1 MTLKDSFNRPVSN
14 LRVSLTPNCNLSCIY
29 CHREG
34 ENDPKAPLSAAE
46 IAEVLRVAAGF
57 GIRSVKFTG
66 GEPMLR
72 PDLIEII
79 RSVPA
84 GMESSITT
92 NGTLLAVS
100 TRMTLKDSF
109 NRPVSNLRVSLTPN
123 CNLSCIYCHREGE
136 NDPKAPLSAAEI
148 SEVLRVAAG
157 FGIRS
162 VKFTGGEPMLRPDLI
177 EIIKSVPAGMESSIT
192 TNGTLLAGLA
202 ADIKQAGLR
211 RVNVSIDSL
220 NPETYKKIT
229 GTDRLSDV
237 LEGIDAAIATGL
249 TPVKL
254 NMVVLKGIN
263 DHEIDDFL
271 AYVRGNRDLVLQLIE
286 LMNFNDCNYHGD
298 LNGLED
304 SLASRSKQI
313 ITRRMHHRKK
323 YCLDGAE
330 VEVVRPLHNT
340 EFCAFCN
347 RLRLTSDGKLK
358 PCLLRT
364 DNHVDIRGK
373 SGKDLEDLFV
383 EAVHRRQPFY
393 T

>member
-1 MTLKDSFNRPVSN
+1 MTLKDPFNRPVSN
-14 LRVSLTPNCNLSCIY
+14 LRVSLTPKCNLSCIY

-34 ENDPKAPLSAAE
+34 EKAPEEPLSAAE

-72 PDLIEII
+72 PDLIEI
-79 RSVPA
+79 V
-84 GMESSITT
+84 
-92 NGTLLAVS
+92 
-100 TRMTLKDSF
+100 
-109 NRPVSNLRVSLTPN
+109 
-123 CNLSCIYCHREGE
+123 
-136 NDPKAPLSAAEI
+136 
-148 SEVLRVAAG
+148 
-157 FGIRS
+157 
-162 VKFTGGEPMLRPDLI
+162 
-177 EIIKSVPAGMESSIT
+177 KSVPSGMESSIT

-202 ADIKQAGLR
+202 ADLKQAGLK

-220 NPETYKKIT
+220 DPATYKKIT
-229 GTDRLSDV
+229 GMDRLSDV
-237 LEGIDAAIATGL
+237 LEGIDAALATGL

-263 DHEIDDFL
+263 EHEIDNFL

-286 LMNFNDCNYHGD
+286 LMNFNDCDHHGD
-298 LNGLED
+298 LNELEK

-313 ITRRMHHRKK
+313 VTRRMHHRKK

-340 EFCAFCN
+340 EFCAYCN
-347 RLRLTSDGKLK
+347 RLRVTSDGKLK

-373 SGKDLEDLFV
+373 SGKELEDLFI
-383 EAVHRRQPFY
+383 EAVRRRAPFY

>member
-1 MTLKDSFNRPVSN
+1 MTLKDPFNRPVSN
-14 LRVSLTPNCNLSCIY
+14 LRVSLTPKCNLSCIY

-34 ENDPKAPLSAAE
+34 EKSPREPLSAAE
-46 IAEVLRVAAGF
+46 IA
-57 GIRSVKFTG
+57 
-66 GEPMLR
+66 
-72 PDLIEII
+72 
-79 RSVPA
+79 
-84 GMESSITT
+84 
-92 NGTLLAVS
+92 
-100 TRMTLKDSF
+100 
-109 NRPVSNLRVSLTPN
+109 
-123 CNLSCIYCHREGE
+123 
-136 NDPKAPLSAAEI
+136 
-148 SEVLRVAAG
+148 EVLRVAAG

-202 ADIKQAGLR
+202 ADLKQAGLR

-220 NPETYKKIT
+220 NPETYQKIT
-229 GTDRLSDV
+229 GTDALADV

-286 LMNFNDCNYHGD
+286 LMNFNDCDHHGD
-298 LNGLED
+298 LNGLEN

-313 ITRRMHHRKK
+313 VTRRMHHRKK

-340 EFCAFCN
+340 EFCAYCN
-347 RLRLTSDGKLK
+347 RLRVTSDGKLK

-373 SGKDLEDLFV
+373 SGKELEDLFV
-383 EAVHRRQPFY
+383 EAVRRREPFY

>member
-1 MTLKDSFNRPVSN
+1 MTLKDPFNRPVSN
-14 LRVSLTPNCNLSCIY
+14 LRISLTPKCNLSCIY

-34 ENDPKAPLSAAE
+34 EKDPEAPLTAAE

-57 GIRSVKFTG
+57 GIRSIKFTG
-66 GEPMLR
+66 GEPLLR
-72 PDLIEII
+72 PDLIEI
-79 RSVPA
+79 V
-84 GMESSITT
+84 
-92 NGTLLAVS
+92 
-100 TRMTLKDSF
+100 
-109 NRPVSNLRVSLTPN
+109 
-123 CNLSCIYCHREGE
+123 
-136 NDPKAPLSAAEI
+136 
-148 SEVLRVAAG
+148 
-157 FGIRS
+157 
-162 VKFTGGEPMLRPDLI
+162 
-177 EIIKSVPAGMESSIT
+177 KSVPAGIESSLT

-202 ADIKQAGLR
+202 ADLKQAGLR

-220 NPETYKKIT
+220 DPATYRKIA

-237 LEGIDAAIATGL
+237 LDGIDAALATGL

-286 LMNFNDCNYHGD
+286 LMNFNNCDHHGE
-298 LNGLED
+298 LNGLEN

-313 ITRRMHHRKK
+313 VTRRMHHRKK

-340 EFCAFCN
+340 EFCAYCN
-347 RLRLTSDGKLK
+347 RLRVTSDGKLK

-373 SGKDLEDLFV
+373 YGKELEDLFI
-383 EAVHRRQPFY
+383 EAVQRREPFY
-393 T
+393 R

>member
-1 MTLKDSFNRPVSN
+1 MTLKDPFNRPVSN
-14 LRVSLTPNCNLSCIY
+14 LRVSLTPKCNLSCIY

-34 ENDPKAPLSAAE
+34 ENDPKTPLSAAE

-66 GEPMLR
+66 GEPL
-72 PDLIEII
+72 
-79 RSVPA
+79 
-84 GMESSITT
+84 
-92 NGTLLAVS
+92 
-100 TRMTLKDSF
+100 
-109 NRPVSNLRVSLTPN
+109 
-123 CNLSCIYCHREGE
+123 
-136 NDPKAPLSAAEI
+136 
-148 SEVLRVAAG
+148 
-157 FGIRS
+157 
-162 VKFTGGEPMLRPDLI
+162 LRPDLI

-202 ADIKQAGLR
+202 ADLKQAGLR

-220 NPETYKKIT
+220 HAATYKKIT
-229 GTDRLSDV
+229 GIDKLSDV

-263 DHEIDDFL
+263 DQEIDDFL

-286 LMNFNDCNYHGD
+286 LMNFNDCDHHGD
-298 LNGLED
+298 LNGLEN

-340 EFCAFCN
+340 EFCAYCN

-373 SGKDLEDLFV
+373 SGKELEDLFI
-383 EAVHRRQPFY
+383 EAVRRRNPFY

>member
-1 MTLKDSFNRPVSN
+1 MTLKDPFNRPVSN
-14 LRVSLTPNCNLSCIY
+14 LRVSLTPKCNLSCIY

-34 ENDPKAPLSAAE
+34 ENDPKTPLSAAE

-66 GEPMLR
+66 GEP
-72 PDLIEII
+72 LI
-79 RSVPA
+79 
-84 GMESSITT
+84 
-92 NGTLLAVS
+92 
-100 TRMTLKDSF
+100 
-109 NRPVSNLRVSLTPN
+109 
-123 CNLSCIYCHREGE
+123 
-136 NDPKAPLSAAEI
+136 
-148 SEVLRVAAG
+148 
-157 FGIRS
+157 
-162 VKFTGGEPMLRPDLI
+162 RPDLI

-202 ADIKQAGLR
+202 ADLKQAGLR

-220 NPETYKKIT
+220 HAATYKKIT
-229 GTDRLSDV
+229 GTDKLSDV

-263 DHEIDDFL
+263 DQEIDDFL

-286 LMNFNDCNYHGD
+286 LMNFNDCDHHGD
-298 LNGLED
+298 LNGLEN

-340 EFCAFCN
+340 EFCAYCN

-373 SGKDLEDLFV
+373 SGKELEDLFI
-383 EAVHRRQPFY
+383 EAVRRRNPFY